1 MMLLQDARGLAL
13 TGAGAAERDAYE
25 TALHQFNC
33 YIGDPAATISAALA
47 ERPDFA
53 MGQAMKAYLFLTS
66 TEAAAL
72 PVARDCLAALN
83 KVLLNERE
91 RAHAAVVETLLEGRM
106 EAAQQKLEAILLTWP
121 RDMLALQIAH
131 LFDFFLGDA
140 RNLRD
145 RVARRLH
152 AWSPQDANWHALLGM
167 HAFGLEEMG
176 QYEQAEEKGRAAVE
190 LQRRDGWAWHAVA
203 HVTEMQNRPDE
214 GIAWLSPNSQHW
226 GPDSI
231 FDVHNWWH
239 LALFHLE
246 QDDTQRV
253 LELYDG
259 PIRQDRSAMTLDII
273 DASAMLW
280 RLMLRGVPV
289 GQARWDEIADAWAP
303 FVEDGVYAF
312 NDVHGLMAFVG
323 AGRQDLI
330 DRQLVTLKRAAAGKG
345 IMGEGSN
352 QAMARQ
358 VGLPVAEA
366 LIAFGRGKH
375 AVAIE
380 KLQHIRPIANRFGG
394 SHAQRDVI
402 DLTLIEAAKRSGHRE
417 LLSALAGERAAAR
430 PRSPLARRY
439 AEAA

>member
-1 MMLLQDARGLAL
+1 MLQDARGLAMS
-13 TGAGAAERDAYE
+13 GASAKERDAYE

-66 TEAAAL
+66 TEKAAL
-72 PVARDCLAALN
+72 PVAQAALDELR
-83 KVLLNERE
+83 KTTLNERE
-91 RAHAAVVETLLEGRM
+91 RHHAQAIATLLEGRM
-106 EAAQQKLEAILLTWP
+106 EPAQQQLEAILLTWP
-121 RDMLALQIAH
+121 RDLLALQIAH
-131 LFDFFLGDA
+131 LYDFFLGDA

-152 AWSPQDANWHALLGM
+152 AWSPSDANWHALLAM

-176 QYEQAEEKGRAAVE
+176 QYEQAEEKGRAAIAI
-190 LQRRDGWAWHAVA
+190 QRRDGWAWHAVA
-203 HVTEMQNRPDE
+203 HVKEMQNRPDE
-214 GIAWLSPNSQHW
+214 GIAWLAPNSNDW

-246 QDDTQRV
+246 QDETKRV

-259 PIRQDRSAMTLDII
+259 PIRQDRSSMTLDMI

-289 GQARWDEIADAWAP
+289 GKARWEEIAAAWAP
-303 FVEDGVYAF
+303 FVDDGFYAF
-312 NDVHGLMAFVG
+312 NDVHALMAFLG
-323 AGRQDLI
+323 AERQDLAE
-330 DRQLVTLKRAAAGKG
+330 RQLGTLKRAAAGDSSAPTA
-345 IMGEGSN
+345 SN

-358 VGLPVAEA
+358 VGVPVGEA
-366 LIAFGRGKH
+366 LLAFARGKFD
-375 AVAIE
+375 AAIDR
-380 KLQHIRPIANRFGG
+380 LQHLRPIANRFGG
-394 SHAQRDVI
+394 SHAQRDLL
-402 DLTLIEAAKRSGHRE
+402 DLTLIEAAKRAGHRE
-417 LLSALAGERAAAR
+417 LLVALAGERAAAR
-430 PRSPLARRY
+430 PHSPLARRY
-439 AEAA
+439 AQAA